1 MGALYD
7 FLFGKSKYQV
17 NNEYQNALKDAG
29 AQRAKA
35 VEQAVQD
42 RKTYD
47 ANKDYFTKMGV
58 KDPGYASDVSKA
70 YADEMGKIED
80 ARKQAWK
87 ENRYKNDG
95 TGMIGA
101 LTTPYYHTAD
111 FAKDLFTGNL
121 GNRYSGGGEYG
132 AADPLSDL
140 GALGEV
146 AFDVAGMGA
155 LGNAVRGGTKLMSNV
170 GKTALRTG
178 LLGAGENAFSTLREG
193 GSNTNLGDLALSAGI
208 GGVVGGGLGGLSQ
221 LGGNAANIAKTVRSP
236 QMKTLNNYYQQALAG
251 QAMPLNASRMLGD
264 GVGGFGNKVFGSGAV
279 RNLVDYQSLVVN
291 DTDFSAV
298 ADLAALCAVIVA
310 AHIDGAAGREV
321 GVDLEILAAQD
332 MYGSVNQLVEVVGQ
346 DEGGHAHADAL
357 HALGEQQRELDGQR
371 DGLAVTAVVGNL
383 PLGGLVVE
391 DHLLGERGETRL
403 DVTGSRRIVAS
414 ENVTPVTLR
423 VDEQVLLAHL
433 HQCCPDG
440 LVAVGV
446 VLHGVTHDVRHLV
459 EAAVFQLVH
468 GV

>member
-264 GVGGFGNKVFGSGAV
+264 GVGGASVGTAGNYLDWVPTQLKASMERSNTPLAKTGLGRVKQGF
-279 RNLVDYQSLVVN
+279 
-291 DTDFSAV
+291 
-298 ADLAALCAVIVA
+298 ADSKTI
-310 AHIDGAAGREV
+310 
-321 GVDLEILAAQD
+321 
-332 MYGSVNQLVEVVGQ
+332 YGSPLSSIANSRVGNTAKNILSTPAGKIGAGVGGGLLIAKLLSGGGKPE
-346 DEGGHAHADAL
+346 DEGLTDD
-357 HALGEQQRELDGQR
+357 ELYQ
-371 DGLAVTAVVGNL
+371 LLNNYNN
-383 PLGGLVVE
+383 GGY
-391 DHLLGERGETRL
+391 
-403 DVTGSRRIVAS
+403 
-414 ENVTPVTLR
+414 
-423 VDEQVLLAHL
+423 
-433 HQCCPDG
+433 
-440 LVAVGV
+440 
-446 VLHGVTHDVRHLV
+446 
-459 EAAVFQLVH
+459 
-468 GV
+468 